1 MTICQS
7 ELEGK
12 DAIDA
17 ILEVVEVGMSRIDGY
32 VILDKRDDGTAGGIG
47 RGDALDAAEDE
58 GMVCDN
64 EVGAKGDGLV
74 DNSRGKV
81 EGYKSSGTLAVGIA
95 EEKSRIVVVLLVFG
109 MEFAVEKMNDFVYCH
124 DEKRFVV
131 VTKMWQYYCV
141 TLCQ

>member
-7 ELEGK
+7 ELESE
-12 DAIDA
+12 DAIDTVGK
-17 ILEVVEVGMSRIDGY
+17 VVEIGMGGVNGY
-32 VILDKRDDGTAGGIG
+32 VVLDERENHASGGVD
-47 RGDALDAAEDE
+47 RGDTLDAAEDE
-58 GMVCDN
+58 RMVCDN

-81 EGYKSSGTLAVGIA
+81 EGYKRSGALAVGIA
-95 EEKSRIVVVLLVFG
+95 EEESRIVVVLLVFG
-109 MEFAVEKMNDFVYCH
+109 MKFAVEKMNDFVYCH